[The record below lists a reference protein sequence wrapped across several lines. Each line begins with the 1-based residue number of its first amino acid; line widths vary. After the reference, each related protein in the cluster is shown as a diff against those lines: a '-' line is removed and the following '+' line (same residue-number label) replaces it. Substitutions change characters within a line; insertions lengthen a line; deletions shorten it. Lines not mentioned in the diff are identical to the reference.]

1 MSLQSCVTLCSPVDC
16 SLPVSSV
23 HGILQAR
30 ILEWVAMPSF
40 RGLPDP
46 GIEPASLM
54 SPVLAW
60 ASLVAHMVKNLPAM
74 QETRVR
80 SLGGEDPLDKGTATH
95 SSIHAW
101 RIPWTEEP
109 GGLQPM
115 GSQRVGH
122 DWVTNTHKNRKFIT
136 FLIVSIV
143 ALYFSAVFLSPS
155 VFSLS
160 LYSSIFYFFLSLL
173 FS

>member
-122 DWVTNTHKNRKFIT
+122 DWVTNTYLLSYTFFVPRLTVYILKVFYILSSTWAEHKSNLCEFTR
-136 FLIVSIV
+136 
-143 ALYFSAVFLSPS
+143 
-155 VFSLS
+155 
-160 LYSSIFYFFLSLL
+160 
-173 FS
+173 